1 MNKADLVE
9 FVYDDVGKK
18 QGLSKAAT
26 QRQIESVF
34 ACMQLAIAE
43 QGSLRISGFGT
54 FQARERKERIG
65 RDPRTGG
72 PITIPR
78 ARTVSFRASPDLREH
93 L

>member
-9 FVYDDVGKK
+9 FVYDDVGKSL
-18 QGLSKAAT
+18 GHSKAAT

-34 ACMQLAIAE
+34 ACMQRAIAE
-43 QGSLRISGFGT
+43 DGSLRISGFGT

-65 RDPRTGG
+65 RDPRSGD

-78 ARTVSFRASPDLREH
+78 ARTVSFRASPELKEQV
-93 L
+93 